1 MASKPQKLPEQS
13 TRYRAVQQPPPL
25 QTRILIKRML
35 AEQSMT
41 YTEIQKELEY
51 HKIQLQ
57 GGDLQNHLTTLLRR
71 QQIVRYR
78 TPTCYKYAI
87 K

>member
-35 AEQSMT
+35 AERNMT
-41 YTEIQKELEY
+41 YTEIRKELEY
-51 HKIQLQ
+51 HGIKLQ
-57 GGDLQNHLTTLLRR
+57 GNDLQNHLRILVQR
-71 QQIVRYR
+71 QQIVRWR
-78 TPTCYKYAI
+78 TPTWYEYAL

>member
-13 TRYRAVQQPPPL
+13 TRYPVVQ
-25 QTRILIKRML
+25 TKVLIKRML
-35 AEQSMT
+35 AERNMT

-51 HKIQLQ
+51 HKIRL
-57 GGDLQNHLTTLLRR
+57 
-71 QQIVRYR
+71 YR